1 MDKRKTNLQD
11 GLSLSHSAKHTE
23 KEKGLV
29 SKFCHAF
36 EMSALP
42 LAQRLQFFPR
52 HVRRQDVARLLAKYE
67 IFKQSLPINGSV
79 IECGVFGGG
88 GIMAWLHFSA
98 ILEPYNYT
106 RQIIGFDTFSGF
118 PGVHK
123 KDARTGSSEHLHAEG
138 FQTHVKIKEEIE
150 HLVALHDQNRPLGH
164 ISKVELVEGDACKA
178 IPKYIE
184 ENPHLIISLLYLD
197 FDLYEPTKVALE
209 QLYPRVARGGI
220 VAFDELN
227 CPEFPG
233 ETIALL
239 ETIGAAGAKLCR
251 FPFDPYISYFVR
263 GERD

>member
-52 HVRRQDVARLLAKYE
+52 HVRRQDLARLLAKYE
-67 IFKQSLPINGSV
+67 IFKQSLSVNGSV

-106 RQIIGFDTFSGF
+106 RRIIGFDTFSGRL
-118 PGVHK
+118 
-123 KDARTGSSEHLHAEG
+123 ARLEG
-138 FQTHVKIKEEIE
+138 MFGGLNINIYKNILL
-150 HLVALHDQNRPLGH
+150 LVDYDTKYWSIGITAKLYCFDVIIALVDN
-164 ISKVELVEGDACKA
+164 
-178 IPKYIE
+178 
-184 ENPHLIISLLYLD
+184 
-197 FDLYEPTKVALE
+197 
-209 QLYPRVARGGI
+209 
-220 VAFDELN
+220 
-227 CPEFPG
+227 EFP
-233 ETIALL
+233 AYR
-239 ETIGAAGAKLCR
+239 IGYNYNLNLR
-251 FPFDPYISYFVR
+251 H
-263 GERD
+263 